1 MRSIRFIFVLLTIIV
16 LVITSGILTVVNYTK
31 THDVIIQSVEQNL
44 TDTTKVAANEISYWL
59 QIRKAEMEA
68 IANSPILV
76 SGDRSAIISYLLTES
91 KRMTLYSS
99 FWVSD
104 PQGVWYSPAG
114 TSGSISE
121 RSYFKELLATG
132 KTVISDPLIGKAD
145 GKMAIVVAVPIMNNG
160 QLVGIL
166 GGNVKIDELI
176 EVVKSIQIGQTGYAT
191 LYQFD
196 GTVVADKDENK
207 ILKYN
212 ALQDEGSALAGIIKK
227 IQNEEAGIQAI
238 TENNRDEYVAY
249 SALPGVKWAIISTAF
264 TDEFKGPLLSIGM
277 WSTGSA
283 AALVVLAAFIVA
295 LVTRRIVQPLEQ
307 LQGVAEKIAQGD
319 CTTVIAVQEKNE
331 IGNLADSFRTMT
343 VNIQNLI
350 GHIRNSSSQVASSSE
365 QLTSSAEQS
374 AQAATQVAGVINEVA
389 QGAEI
394 QARTVN
400 KANEAVATMVASIQ
414 HATGS
419 AGSVVTAA
427 NQATSAA
434 QEGDKA
440 VHITVTQMKQI
451 EIAVDNAAQVVAKLG
466 TRSTEIGQIVDAISG
481 IAGQTNLLALNAAIE
496 AARAGEQ
503 GRGFAVVAEEVRK
516 LAEQS
521 QNAAKQ
527 IAQLIGEIQEDTA
540 QAIASMD
547 AGTRE
552 VKVGTEVVHSAGQ
565 AFKEI
570 VRLIEQVSIQADGI
584 TADVEQMEQ
593 GSRELVFSVQD
604 IEKISKNT
612 LGQTQ
617 SVSAATQEQSAS
629 MEEIAASSQ
638 ALARMA
644 EELQKTVEQ
653 FKV

>member
-1 MRSIRFIFVLLTIIV
+1 MRSIRTIFVLLTIIV

-31 THDVIIQSVEQNL
+31 TQAVIIQGVEQSL
-44 TDTTKVAANEISYWL
+44 TDTTKVAANEISFWL

-68 IANSPILV
+68 IANSPV
-76 SGDRSAIISYLLTES
+76 VTGGDKQAIITYLLLES
-91 KRMTLYSS
+91 KRMPLYSS

-104 PQGVWYSPAG
+104 PKGSWYSPSG

-121 RSYFKELLATG
+121 RAYFKDLIATG

-145 GKMAIVVAVPIMNNG
+145 GKMAVVVAVPIMNNG

-176 EVVKSIQIGQTGYAT
+176 QVVSSIQIGQSGYAT
-191 LYQFD
+191 LYQID
-196 GTVVADKDENK
+196 GTVVADKDEKK

-212 ALQDEGSALAGIIKK
+212 ALQDEGSSLAGIMRKV
-227 IQNEEAGIQAI
+227 QNAETGIQAI
-238 TENNRDEYVAY
+238 KENARDEYVAY
-249 SALPGVKWAIISTAF
+249 TPLKDVKWAIVSTAF
-264 TDEFKGPLLSIGM
+264 TDEFKGPLRSIGL
-277 WSTGSA
+277 WSTSSA
-283 AALVVLAAFIVA
+283 VGMVILAAFIVA
-295 LVTRRIVQPLEQ
+295 LVTRRIIKPLDK
-307 LQGVAEKIAQGD
+307 LQGVAERIAQGD
-319 CTTVIAVQEKNE
+319 CTTTIDVHEKNE
-331 IGNLADSFRTMT
+331 IGNLANSFREMT
-343 VNIQNLI
+343 VNIQKLI
-350 GHIRNSSSQVASSSE
+350 GHIRNSSLQVASSSE
-365 QLTSSAEQS
+365 QLTTSAEQS
-374 AQAATQVAGVINEVA
+374 AQAASQVAGVINEVA

-394 QARTVN
+394 QARAVN
-400 KANEAVATMVASIQ
+400 KANDVVERMLSSIQ
-414 HATGS
+414 QVTGS
-419 AGSVVTAA
+419 AKDVATVAD
-427 NQATSAA
+427 QATNAA
-434 QEGDKA
+434 QEGDRA
-440 VHITVTQMKQI
+440 VHTTVSQMKQI
-451 EIAVDNAAQVVAKLG
+451 EVAVENAAQVVGKLG

-527 IAQLIGEIQEDTA
+527 IAQLIGEIQEDTGK
-540 QAIASMD
+540 AISSMD
-547 AGTRE
+547 AGTHE
-552 VKVGTEVVHSAGQ
+552 VKVGAEVVNSAGQ
-565 AFKEI
+565 AFREI
-570 VRLIEQVSIQADGI
+570 VRLIDQVSLQVHGI
-584 TADVEQMEQ
+584 TAAVDQMAK
-593 GSRELVFSVQD
+593 GSQELVSAVQD
-604 IEKISKNT
+604 IEKISGET

-644 EELQKTVEQ
+644 EALQKNVEQ

>member
-1 MRSIRFIFVLLTIIV
+1 MRSIRFVFVLLTITV
-16 LVITSGILTVVNYTK
+16 LVITSGILTIVNYTK
-31 THDVIIQSVEQNL
+31 TQNVIIQSVEQNL
-44 TDTTKVAANEISYWL
+44 TDTTKVAANEINYWL

-68 IANSPILV
+68 IASSPILKG
-76 SGDRSAIISYLLTES
+76 GDRAAIISYLSMES
-91 KRMTLYSS
+91 KRMPLYSS

-104 PQGVWYSPAG
+104 PKGTWYSPAG

-121 RSYFKELLATG
+121 RAYFKELLTTG

-176 EVVKSIQIGQTGYAT
+176 HVVTSIQIGKTGYAA

-212 ALQDEGSALAGIIKK
+212 ALQDEGSALASIIKK
-227 IQNEEAGIQAI
+227 IQSTEAGIQDI
-238 TENNRDEYVAY
+238 KENGRDEYVAY
-249 SALPGVKWAIISTAF
+249 STLKGVKWAIVSTAF
-264 TDEFKGPLLSIGM
+264 TDEFRGPLLSIGM
-277 WSTGSA
+277 WSIGSA
-283 AALVVLAAFIVA
+283 VVLVVLAAFLVA
-295 LVTRRIVQPLEQ
+295 MVTRRIVKPLEQ
-307 LQGVAEKIAQGD
+307 LQDVAERIARGD
-319 CTTVIAVQEKNE
+319 CTAAIDVYEKNE
-331 IGNLADSFRTMT
+331 IGKMADSFRKMT
-343 VNIQNLI
+343 VNIQKLI
-350 GHIRNSSSQVASSSE
+350 GHIKSSSLQVASSSE

-389 QGAEI
+389 QGTEI
-394 QARTVN
+394 QDRAVK
-400 KANEAVATMVASIQ
+400 KANDVVVRMLSSIEEV
-414 HATGS
+414 TGS
-419 AGSVVTAA
+419 AHSVATVAD
-427 NQATSAA
+427 QASGAA

-440 VHITVTQMKQI
+440 VHTTVSQMKQI
-451 EIAVDNAAQVVAKLG
+451 EIAVENAAQVVAKLG

-503 GRGFAVVAEEVRK
+503 GKGFAVVAEEVRK

-527 IAQLIGEIQEDTA
+527 IAQLIGEIQEDTDK
-540 QAIASMD
+540 AISSMD

-552 VKVGTEVVHSAGQ
+552 VKVGAEVVYSAGQ
-565 AFKEI
+565 AFRKI
-570 VRLIEQVSIQADGI
+570 VSLIEQVSIQADGI
-584 TADVEQMEQ
+584 TAAVEQMTQ
-593 GSRELVFSVQD
+593 GSQELVLSVQD
-604 IEKISKNT
+604 IERISGDT

>member
-1 MRSIRFIFVLLTIIV
+1 MKSIRSIFVLLTIIV

-31 THDVIIQSVEQNL
+31 TQAVIIQGVEQNL

-68 IANSPILV
+68 IANSPILTG
-76 SGDRSAIISYLLTES
+76 GDKQAIITYLLMES
-91 KRMTLYSS
+91 KRMPLYSS

-104 PQGVWYSPAG
+104 PKGIWYSPSG

-121 RSYFKELLATG
+121 RAYFKELIATG

-145 GKMAIVVAVPIMNNG
+145 GKMAVVVAVPIVNNG

-176 EVVKSIQIGQTGYAT
+176 QVVSSIQIGQTGYAT

-196 GTVVADKDENK
+196 GTVVADKDEKK

-212 ALQDEGSALAGIIKK
+212 ALQDEGSSLAGIMRK
-227 IQNEEAGIQAI
+227 IQGAETGIQALK
-238 TENNRDEYVAY
+238 ENGRDEYVAY
-249 SALPGVKWAIISTAF
+249 SPLKGIKWAIVSTAF
-264 TDEFKGPLLSIGM
+264 TDEFKGPLRSIGL
-277 WSTGSA
+277 WSTSSA
-283 AALVVLAAFIVA
+283 VGLVILAAFIVA
-295 LVTRRIVQPLEQ
+295 LLTRRIIKPLEQ
-307 LQGVAEKIAQGD
+307 LQGVAERIAHGD
-319 CTTVIAVQEKNE
+319 CTTTIDVHEKNE
-331 IGNLADSFRTMT
+331 IGNLANSFRKMT

-350 GHIRNSSSQVASSSE
+350 GHIKQSALQVASSSD
-365 QLTSSAEQS
+365 QLTASAEQS
-374 AQAATQVAGVINEVA
+374 AQAAIQVAGVINEVA

-394 QARTVN
+394 QARAVN
-400 KANEAVATMVASIQ
+400 KATDVVGNMLASIQ
-414 HATGS
+414 QVTGS
-419 AGSVVTAA
+419 ANSVATVAD
-427 NQATSAA
+427 QATSAA
-434 QEGDKA
+434 QEGDRA
-440 VHITVTQMKQI
+440 VHTTVSQMKQI
-451 EIAVDNAAQVVAKLG
+451 EVAVESAAEVVAKLG
-466 TRSTEIGQIVDAISG
+466 ARSTEIGQIVDAISG

-527 IAQLIGEIQEDTA
+527 IAQLIGEIQEDTDK
-540 QAIASMD
+540 AIFSMD

-552 VKVGTEVVHSAGQ
+552 VKVGTEVVNSAGQ

-570 VRLIEQVSIQADGI
+570 VRLIDQVSIQVHGI
-584 TADVEQMEQ
+584 TAAVEQMAK
-593 GSRELVFSVQD
+593 GSQELVSSVQD
-604 IEKISKNT
+604 IEKISGET